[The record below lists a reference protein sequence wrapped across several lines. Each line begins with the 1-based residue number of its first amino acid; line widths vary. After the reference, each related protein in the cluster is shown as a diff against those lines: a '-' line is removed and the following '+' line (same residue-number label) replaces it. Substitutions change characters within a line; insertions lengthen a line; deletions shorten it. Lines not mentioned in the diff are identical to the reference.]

1 MLIPNH
7 EVNLVLT
14 LSKNC
19 VLTDM
24 TTHAAQ
30 GDSSAIDAPVNAS
43 FSISDSK
50 FYVPNITW
58 SSEDDDNALQQLKA
72 GFKKT
77 FKWNKYRSE

>member
-7 EVNLVLT
+7 EVNLILT

-30 GDSSAIDAPVNAS
+30 GDNSAIDAPVNVS

-50 FYVPNITW
+50 LYVPNIT
-58 SSEDDDNALQQLKA
+58 
-72 GFKKT
+72 
-77 FKWNKYRSE
+77 